1 VTVAGGLVLAICS
14 ALALNWGYVTQHG
27 AARDLPPLSLRA
39 PIRSLRSLFAD
50 LRWLAGFL
58 VGIAGWVL
66 YVAALALA
74 PLSLVQAASAGGV
87 GFIAVLAHRRGET
100 VTHVHRVAVAASI
113 VGLGLLA
120 GSLAGGTG
128 AASHAGAT
136 MVAVWLAASVVA
148 AGAALVAGP
157 RLAGGA
163 ALGLAA
169 GVLYAAGDVATKGAT
184 FGGLWFLLVPVLLAC
199 HGSAFV
205 ALQLGFQ
212 RGGAL
217 ATAGTATLLTN
228 ALPILAGIVVFG
240 ERLPGGALGG
250 LRAAAFLCVV
260 AGAALLA
267 RGESGPLE
275 ERDSMRGEPL
285 AAAGEAEPVGR
296 RRAHVDLGAVE
307 RLG

>member
-1 VTVAGGLVLAICS
+1 VTVAGGLALAICS

-27 AARDLPPLSLRA
+27 AAHALPPLSLRA
-39 PIRSLRSLFAD
+39 PVRSLRSLFAD
-50 LRWLAGFL
+50 LRWLAGFSA
-58 VGIAGWVL
+58 GIGGWVL
-66 YVAALALA
+66 YVPALALA

-87 GFIAVLAHRRGET
+87 GLIAILAHRRGET
-100 VTHVHRVAVAASI
+100 VTRVHRTAVAVA
-113 VGLGLLA
+113 VGGLALLA
-120 GSLAGGTG
+120 LSLAGGAHPSSG
-128 AASHAGAT
+128 AAPAT
-136 MVAVWLAASVVA
+136 VA
-148 AGAALVAGP
+148 AWVAGSAAVAAVALLAGP

-169 GVLYAAGDVATKGAT
+169 GILYAAGDVATKGAT
-184 FGGLWFLLVPVLLAC
+184 FGGAWLLLVPVLLAC

-217 ATAGTATLLTN
+217 ATAGPATLLTN
-228 ALPILAGIVVFG
+228 ALPILAGIAVFG
-240 ERLPGGALGG
+240 ERLPGGALGV
-250 LRAAAFLCVV
+250 LRVAAFACVV

-275 ERDSMRGEPL
+275 QGDGVRGEPL
-285 AAAGEAEPVGR
+285 APAGEAEAVGR
-296 RRAHVDLGAVE
+296 GRTHVDLGAVE